1 LRRVRVP
8 ARIVRSSE
16 RLRAELAR
24 VWFGWGDAECARARK
39 RVSEAGQGRRGVRVT
54 ASDATKHYL
63 RLWCARFNGRTP
75 SG

>member
-39 RVSEAGQGRRGVRVT
+39 RVSEAGPQGRPRDRVRCDQT
-54 ASDATKHYL
+54 L
-63 RLWCARFNGRTP
+63 P
-75 SG
+75 